1 MKEFKNQ
8 ILNTKNTTETKE
20 QVDVVTQQTNQHEIV
35 LHNDDVN
42 TFDFV
47 IDSLISVCDHT
58 LEQAEQCTLLVHYK
72 GKCTVKTG
80 ELKDLEPR
88 CSKLL
93 QLGLSAELV

>member
-1 MKEFKNQ
+1 MS
-8 ILNTKNTTETKE
+8 TKE
-20 QVDVVTQQTNQHEIV
+20 KIQEDVEVLEKEVFQHEIV

-42 TFDFV
+42 TFDHV

-58 LEQAEQCTLLVHYK
+58 EQQAEQCATLVHYK
-72 GKCTVKTG
+72 GKCTVKSG
-80 ELKDLEPR
+80 EYKDLEPR